1 MPKRLSKPQNNDWF
15 NDSLTTLRKKIKT
28 ENDFIL
34 ERTAKSGATKIGEID
49 LTEHELNKFLL
60 IFHTLLETAENNE
73 VNNSDECDGSADI
86 IFTIVKEILCLI
98 AKNSNDLKLPNFLQ
112 KTLRVIKSI
121 FDGTKS
127 KAAAKGSPMEKESE
141 EPSSEASSSSPGGS
155 AETASECDCSSTPEG
170 SP

>member
-15 NDSLTTLRKKIKT
+15 NDSITSLRKKIKI
-28 ENDFIL
+28 ENATIL
-34 ERTAKSGATKIGEID
+34 ERTAKSGASKIGEID
-49 LTEHELNKFLL
+49 LTEHEINKFLL

-73 VNNSDECDGSADI
+73 VKNTDECDGSADI

-98 AKNSNDLKLPNFLQ
+98 AKNSTDLKLPNFLH
-112 KTLRVIKSI
+112 KTLKVIKTI

-127 KAAAKGSPMEKESE
+127 KAAARGSPMEKESE

-155 AETASECDCSSTPEG
+155 PETASECDCSSTP
-170 SP
+170 